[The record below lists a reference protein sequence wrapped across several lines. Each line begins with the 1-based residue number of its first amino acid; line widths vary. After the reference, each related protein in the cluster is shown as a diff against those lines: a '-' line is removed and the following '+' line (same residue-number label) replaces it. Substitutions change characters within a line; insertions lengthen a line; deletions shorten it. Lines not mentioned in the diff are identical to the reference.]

1 MSDLKHLLDFTD
13 FKTTEDI
20 QEHFYKI
27 AQALFYQ
34 YELKSSGGQILRI
47 TDVELY
53 IHHKDGFKDKAM
65 NRPHHTQ
72 MTSGRF
78 YIHRHHHNQSVFKKP
93 SHIGLDITCGSPFA
107 CYAGILI
114 RETKK
119 GDEFLSC
126 SKTVLEMIGST
137 DDNIRTKK
145 WNDIEIAKLRELDD
159 TNIFTDK
166 FCLSPVEYA
175 QAMPV
180 WSLPRK
186 VESIGHSV
194 FSRCE
199 FRAMSEFSSKSK
211 KNLNP
216 INFSAYKKA
225 A

>member
-1 MSDLKHLLDFTD
+1 MSDLKHLLDFAD

-20 QEHFYKI
+20 QEHFYKV
-27 AQALFYQ
+27 AQALFYK
-34 YELKSSGGQILRI
+34 YELKSNDGQILRI

-65 NRPHHTQ
+65 HNPHHSQ

-93 SHIGLDITCGSPFA
+93 SHIGLDITCGSPFS

-119 GDEFLSC
+119 NDDFLSC
-126 SKTVLEMIGST
+126 SKTVLEMIGSEY
-137 DDNIRTKK
+137 DNIRSKK
-145 WNDIEIAKLRELDD
+145 WNNNEIAKLHELDD
-159 TNIFTDK
+159 TNIFTGK
-166 FCLSPVEYA
+166 FSLSPVEYA

-186 VESIGHSV
+186 VEETGHSV

-199 FRAMSEFSSKSK
+199 LRAMSEFSSKSK
-211 KNLNP
+211 KNLNFV
-216 INFSAYKKA
+216 NFNAYQKA